1 METPFVFGKIASD
14 VDFTDRTFETQHLLN
29 NFNGL
34 VNTVLISPRRWGKSS
49 LVSKVAGLYSQD
61 SKQNVVVFLD
71 LFNCRSESRFYQE
84 FAKAVISATN
94 SAFND
99 FVDSAIKYISR
110 FAPSFSA
117 SDPAGTYELSFGI
130 DVRDRNL
137 SYDEILDLPQRIAA
151 DKGLKLIVC
160 IDEFQTIKE
169 YDDALDFQRTLR
181 AHWQKHT
188 DVAYCL
194 YGSKRNM
201 MIDLFSDPKNP
212 FYKFGDMIFLQKI
225 VREEWVPF
233 IVRRFRDTGKQIN
246 NDIAAYIADRVEN
259 HPYYVQQLSQLV
271 WFRTSGQCSKEI
283 VDAAFEGLEAQLG
296 LVFSLILDNLAPSQI
311 GFLQAVANGET
322 SFTAQEVLTRYRLGS
337 SANVKN
343 IKNALEK
350 KELIDI
356 LPNSITLQDP
366 VFKHWLLTKY

>member
-14 VDFTDRTFETQHLLN
+14 VDFTDRTLETQHLLN

-71 LFNCRSESRFYQE
+71 LFNCRSEARFYQE

-99 FVDSAIKYISR
+99 FVDSAIKYLSR

-117 SDPAGTYELSFGI
+117 SDSAGTYELSFAI

-225 VREEWVPF
+225 AREEWVPF
-233 IVRRFRDTGKQIN
+233 IVGRFRDTGKHVN
-246 NDIAAYIADRVEN
+246 DDIAAYIAERVEN

-356 LPNSITLQDP
+356 LPDSITLQDP

>member
-1 METPFVFGKIASD
+1 MKTPFVFGKIASD
-14 VDFTDRTFETQHLLN
+14 VEFTDRQYETQHLLN

-49 LVSKVAGLYSQD
+49 LVSKSAGLYCKQ
-61 SKQNVVVFLD
+61 SKDNVVVFLD
-71 LFNCRSESRFYQE
+71 LFNCRTEGRFYQE
-84 FAKAVISATN
+84 FANKVIAATN
-94 SAFND
+94 TAFND
-99 FVDSAIKYISR
+99 FVTSALKYLSR

-117 SDPAGTYELSFGI
+117 SDPAGTFELSFGL
-130 DVRDRNL
+130 DVKDRKLTFN
-137 SYDEILDLPQRIAA
+137 EILDLPQKIAK
-151 DKGLKLIVC
+151 DKGLRIVVC

-169 YDDALDFQRTLR
+169 YDDPLDFQRTLR
-181 AHWQKHT
+181 AHWQNHP
-188 DVAYCL
+188 DVTYCL

-212 FYKFGDMIFLQKI
+212 FYKFGDMMFLQKI
-225 VREEWVPF
+225 SKSEWIPF
-233 IVRRFRDTGKQIN
+233 IVGRFKDTGKKVSE
-246 NDIAAYIADRVEN
+246 DIAAHIAERVEN
-259 HPYYVQQLSQLV
+259 HPYYVQQLSQLA
-271 WFRTSGQCSKEI
+271 WFRTSDVCTTEI
-283 VDAAFEGLEAQLG
+283 VDSAFDGLEDQLG
-296 LVFSLILDNLAPSQI
+296 LAFSLILDNLTPTQI

-322 SFTAQEVLTRYRLGS
+322 SFTSQEVLNKYKLGS

-356 LPNSITLQDP
+356 LPDSITIQDP

>member
-14 VDFTDRTFETQHLLN
+14 VDFTDRTLETQHLLN
-29 NFNGL
+29 NFSGL

-49 LVSKVAGLYSQD
+49 LVSKAAGLYSQD

-94 SAFND
+94 SVFND
-99 FVDSAIKYISR
+99 FVDSAIKYLSR
-110 FAPSFSA
+110 FAPTFSA
-117 SDPAGTYELSFGI
+117 SDSAGTYELSFGI
-130 DVRDRNL
+130 DLRDRNL
-137 SYDEILDLPQRIAA
+137 SCDEILDLPQRIAA

-246 NDIAAYIADRVEN
+246 DDIAAYIADRVEN

-311 GFLQAVANGET
+311 GFLQAAANGET

>member
-1 METPFVFGKIASD
+1 MKTPFVFGKIASD
-14 VDFTDRTFETQHLLN
+14 VEFTDRQYETQHLLN

-49 LVSKVAGLYSQD
+49 LVSKSADLYCKQ
-61 SKQNVVVFLD
+61 SKDNVVVFLD
-71 LFNCRSESRFYQE
+71 LFNCRTECRFYQE
-84 FAKAVISATN
+84 FANKVIAATN
-94 SAFND
+94 TAFND
-99 FVDSAIKYISR
+99 FVASAIKYLSR

-117 SDPAGTYELSFGI
+117 SDPAGTFELSFGL
-130 DVRDRNL
+130 DVRDKKMTF
-137 SYDEILDLPQRIAA
+137 DEILDLPQKIAKE
-151 DKGLKLIVC
+151 KGLKLVVC

-169 YDDALDFQRTLR
+169 YDDPLDFQRTLR

-188 DVAYCL
+188 DVTYCL

-225 VREEWVPF
+225 SKSEWIPF
-233 IVRRFRDTGKQIN
+233 IVGRFNDTGKQVPEH
-246 NDIAAYIADRVEN
+246 IAAYIADRVEN
-259 HPYYVQQLSQLV
+259 HPYYVQQLSQLA
-271 WFRTSGQCSKEI
+271 WFRTTNECTTEI
-283 VDAAFEGLEAQLG
+283 VDSAFDGLEDQLG
-296 LVFSLILDNLAPSQI
+296 LAFSLILDNLTPTQI

-322 SFTAQEVLTRYRLGS
+322 SFTSQEVLNKYKLGS

-356 LPNSITLQDP
+356 LPDSITIQDP
-366 VFKHWLLTKY
+366 VFKHWLLIKY

>member
-1 METPFVFGKIASD
+1 MKTPFVFGKIASD
-14 VDFTDRTFETQHLLN
+14 VEFTDRLYETQHLLN

-49 LVSKVAGLYSQD
+49 LVSKSAGLYSKQ
-61 SKQNVVVFLD
+61 SKDNVVVFLD
-71 LFNCRSESRFYQE
+71 LFNCRTEGRFYQE
-84 FAKAVISATN
+84 FANKVISATN
-94 SAFND
+94 TAFND
-99 FVDSAIKYISR
+99 FVASAIKYLSR

-117 SDPAGTYELSFGI
+117 SDPAGTFELSFGL
-130 DVRDRNL
+130 DVRDKKMTF
-137 SYDEILDLPQRIAA
+137 DEILDLPQKIAKE
-151 DKGLKLIVC
+151 KGLKLVVC

-169 YDDALDFQRTLR
+169 YDDPLDFQRTLR

-188 DVAYCL
+188 DVTYCL

-225 VREEWVPF
+225 SKSEWIPF
-233 IVRRFRDTGKQIN
+233 IVGRFNDTGKQVPKH
-246 NDIAAYIADRVEN
+246 IAAYIADRVEN
-259 HPYYVQQLSQLV
+259 HPYYVQQLSQLA
-271 WFRTSGQCSKEI
+271 WFRTTYECTTEI
-283 VDAAFEGLEAQLG
+283 VDSAFDGLEDQLG
-296 LVFSLILDNLAPSQI
+296 LAFSLILDNLTPTQI

-322 SFTAQEVLTRYRLGS
+322 SFTSQEVLNKYKLGS

-356 LPNSITLQDP
+356 LPDSITIQDP

>member
-14 VDFTDRTFETQHLLN
+14 VEFTDRQYETQHLLN

-49 LVSKVAGLYSQD
+49 LVSRSAGMYCNQSEN
-61 SKQNVVVFLD
+61 NVVVFLD
-71 LFNCRSESRFYQE
+71 LFNCRTETKFYQE
-84 FAKAVISATN
+84 FANAVIAATN
-94 SAFND
+94 SVFND
-99 FVDSAIKYISR
+99 FVASALKYLSR

-117 SDPAGTYELSFGI
+117 SDLAGTYEFTFGI
-130 DVRDRNL
+130 DVRDRKMSL
-137 SYDEILDLPQRIAA
+137 DEILDLPQTIAK
-151 DKGLKLIVC
+151 DKGLKIVVC

-169 YDDALDFQRTLR
+169 YDDPLDFQRTLR

-188 DVAYCL
+188 DVSYCL

-225 VREEWVPF
+225 SKEEWIPF
-233 IVRRFRDTGKQIN
+233 IVSRYDDTGKQIAE
-246 NDIAAYIADRVEN
+246 DVAAYIADRVEN
-259 HPYYVQQLSQLV
+259 HPYYVQQLSQLS
-271 WFRTSGQCSKEI
+271 WFRTTKECTMDI
-283 VDAAFEGLEAQLG
+283 VDSAFEGLEAQLG
-296 LVFSLILDNLAPSQI
+296 LVFSLIIDSLTPTQI

-322 SFTAQEVLTRYRLGS
+322 SFTSQEVLNKYKLGS

-356 LPNSITLQDP
+356 LPDSITIQDP

>member
-49 LVSKVAGLYSQD
+49 LVSKVASLYSQD

-71 LFNCRSESRFYQE
+71 LFNCRSEARFYQE

-99 FVDSAIKYISR
+99 FVDSAIKYLSR

-225 VREEWVPF
+225 VREEWVSF
-233 IVRRFRDTGKQIN
+233 IVRRFRDTGKHIN
-246 NDIAAYIADRVEN
+246 DDIAAYIAERVEN

>member
-1 METPFVFGKIASD
+1 MKTPFVFGKIASD
-14 VDFTDRTFETQHLLN
+14 VDFTDRQQETHHLLN

-49 LVSKVAGLYSQD
+49 LVSKSAGLYSRQ
-61 SKQNVVVFLD
+61 SKDNIVVFLD
-71 LFNCRSESRFYQE
+71 LFNCRTEGKFYQA
-84 FAKAVISATN
+84 FANAVISATN
-94 SAFND
+94 TVFND
-99 FVDSAIKYISR
+99 FVASALKYLSR

-117 SDPAGTYELSFGI
+117 SDPSGSYEFSFGI
-130 DVRDRNL
+130 DVRKQKMTF
-137 SYDEILDLPQRIAA
+137 DEILDLPQKIAE
-151 DKGLKLIVC
+151 DKGLKIIVC

-169 YDDALDFQRTLR
+169 YDDPLDFQRTLR

-201 MIDLFSDPKNP
+201 MIDLFSDSKNP

-225 VREEWVPF
+225 ARSEWIPF
-233 IVRRFRDTGKQIN
+233 IVGRFRDTGKFIE
-246 NDIAAYIADRVEN
+246 DDVASYIADRVEN
-259 HPYYVQQLSQLV
+259 HPYYVQQLSQLS
-271 WFRTSGQCSKEI
+271 WFRTSEKCTKDI
-283 VDAAFEGLEAQLG
+283 VDSAFEGLEAQLA
-296 LVFSLILDNLAPSQI
+296 LVFSLILDNLTPTQI

-322 SFTAQEVLTRYRLGS
+322 CFTSQDVLTRYKLGS

-356 LPNSITLQDP
+356 LPDSITIQDP

>member
-14 VDFTDRTFETQHLLN
+14 VDFTDRTLETQHLLN

-71 LFNCRSESRFYQE
+71 LFNCRSEARFYQE

-99 FVDSAIKYISR
+99 FVDSAIKYLSR

-137 SYDEILDLPQRIAA
+137 SYDEILDLPQRIAS

-225 VREEWVPF
+225 AREEWVPF
-233 IVRRFRDTGKQIN
+233 IVRRFRDTGKHIN
-246 NDIAAYIADRVEN
+246 DDIAAYIADRVEN

-271 WFRTSGQCSKEI
+271 WFRTYGQCSKEI

-322 SFTAQEVLTRYRLGS
+322 SFTSQEVLTRYRLGS

-356 LPNSITLQDP
+356 LPDSITLQDP

>member
-1 METPFVFGKIASD
+1 
-14 VDFTDRTFETQHLLN
+14 
-29 NFNGL
+29 
-34 VNTVLISPRRWGKSS
+34 
-49 LVSKVAGLYSQD
+49 
-61 SKQNVVVFLD
+61 
-71 LFNCRSESRFYQE
+71 
-84 FAKAVISATN
+84 
-94 SAFND
+94 
-99 FVDSAIKYISR
+99 
-110 FAPSFSA
+110 
-117 SDPAGTYELSFGI
+117 
-130 DVRDRNL
+130 
-137 SYDEILDLPQRIAA
+137 
-151 DKGLKLIVC
+151 
-160 IDEFQTIKE
+160 
-169 YDDALDFQRTLR
+169 
-181 AHWQKHT
+181 
-188 DVAYCL
+188 
-194 YGSKRNM
+194 M

-233 IVRRFRDTGKQIN
+233 IVGRFRDTGKHIN
-246 NDIAAYIADRVEN
+246 DDIAAYIAERVEN

>member
-1 METPFVFGKIASD
+1 MKTPFVFGKIASD
-14 VDFTDRTFETQHLLN
+14 VEFTDRQYETQHLLN

-49 LVSKVAGLYSQD
+49 LVSKSADLYCKQ
-61 SKQNVVVFLD
+61 SKDNVVVFLD
-71 LFNCRSESRFYQE
+71 LFNCRTEGRFYQE
-84 FAKAVISATN
+84 FANKVIAATN
-94 SAFND
+94 TAFND
-99 FVDSAIKYISR
+99 FVASAIKYLSR

-117 SDPAGTYELSFGI
+117 SDPAGTFELSFGL
-130 DVRDRNL
+130 DVRDKKMTF
-137 SYDEILDLPQRIAA
+137 DEILDLPQKIAKE
-151 DKGLKLIVC
+151 KGLKLVVC

-169 YDDALDFQRTLR
+169 YDDPLDFQRTLR

-188 DVAYCL
+188 DVTYCL

-225 VREEWVPF
+225 SKSEWIPF
-233 IVRRFRDTGKQIN
+233 IVGRFNDTGKQVPEH
-246 NDIAAYIADRVEN
+246 IAAYIADRVEN
-259 HPYYVQQLSQLV
+259 HPYYVQQLSQLA
-271 WFRTSGQCSKEI
+271 WFRTTDECTTEI
-283 VDAAFEGLEAQLG
+283 VDSAFDGLEDQLG
-296 LVFSLILDNLAPSQI
+296 LAFSLILDNLTPTQI

-322 SFTAQEVLTRYRLGS
+322 SFTSQEVLNKYKLGS

-356 LPNSITLQDP
+356 LPDSITIQDP
-366 VFKHWLLTKY
+366 VFKHWLLIKY

>member
-14 VDFTDRTFETQHLLN
+14 VDFTDRTLETQHLLN

-49 LVSKVAGLYSQD
+49 LVSKAAGLYSQD

-71 LFNCRSESRFYQE
+71 LFNCRSEARFYQE

-99 FVDSAIKYISR
+99 FVDSAIKYLSR
-110 FAPSFSA
+110 FAPSFYA

-137 SYDEILDLPQRIAA
+137 SYDEILDLPQRIAT

-233 IVRRFRDTGKQIN
+233 IVGRFRDTGKHIN
-246 NDIAAYIADRVEN
+246 DDIAAYIAERVEN

-322 SFTAQEVLTRYRLGS
+322 SFTSQEVLTRYRLGS

>member
-14 VDFTDRTFETQHLLN
+14 TDFTDRDAETQHLLN

-49 LVSKVAGLYSQD
+49 LVTKSAELYSTQ
-61 SKQNVVVFLD
+61 SKDRMVVFLD
-71 LFNCRSESRFYQE
+71 LFNCRTEVKFYQE
-84 FAKAVISATN
+84 FANAVISATN

-99 FVDSAIKYISR
+99 FVASAIKYLSR
-110 FAPSFSA
+110 FAPTFST

-130 DVRDRNL
+130 DVKDKRL
-137 SYDEILDLPQRIAA
+137 SYDEILDLPQKIAKE
-151 DKGLKLIVC
+151 KGLKIVVC

-169 YDDALDFQRTLR
+169 YDDPLDFQRTLR

-201 MIDLFSDPKNP
+201 MIDLFSDSKNP

-225 VREEWVPF
+225 TRSEWIPF
-233 IVRRFRDTGKQIN
+233 ITRRFRDTGKFIS
-246 NDIAAYIADRVEN
+246 DDLAGYIADRVEN
-259 HPYYVQQLSQLV
+259 HPYYVQQLSQLA
-271 WFRTSGQCSKEI
+271 WFRTTDKCTRDI
-283 VDAAFEGLEAQLG
+283 IDNAFKGLEGQLA
-296 LVFSLILDNLAPSQI
+296 LVFSLIIDSLTPTQI

-322 SFTAQEVLTRYRLGS
+322 NFTSQSVLNTYKLGS

-356 LPNSITLQDP
+356 LPNSITIQDP
-366 VFKHWLLTKY
+366 VFKHWLLTNY